1 MNNGEPIISNV
12 IVLQGEEIK
21 FESIEHD
28 LGICIGNTPDIKISI
43 NIEKDKKQTLILN
56 YIIDNIETNINCLK
70 YLPFS

>member
-12 IVLQGEEIK
+12 IVVQGEEIK

-43 NIEKDKKQTLILN
+43 NIEKDKK
-56 YIIDNIETNINCLK
+56 
-70 YLPFS
+70 